1 MQTVV
6 LEGELGN
13 RFGRRWNT
21 NCNTLLDIFK
31 LIECQREGFRQ
42 YMMECNDAG
51 IQFDIK
57 RGDAYLEDESEL
69 LLKLNN
75 DDVVVTPI
83 PAGSKGA
90 AGKLIA
96 AIIIIY
102 AGWAIA
108 GAASTGATVAGGTG
122 VVGGTTAGFGTAA
135 GTVGMPTA
143 GTAYAGA
150 NAAYMGGYALMMVGT
165 SLGLRAISEM
175 LAPNPADD
183 SEEDVSLL
191 GGTLNTTQQGVPV
204 PIAYGELIV
213 GGATISAGY
222 TNYWN
227 KFEVAT
233 AFLPGSS
240 GATNVVVIP
249 PGSVIN
255 NAAAGDTTVVDPTTS
270 TEQGEL

>member
-102 AGWAIA
+102 AGWALA
-108 GAASTGATVAGGTG
+108 ASGAAWGGVAGGTM
-122 VVGGTTAGFGTAA
+122 GTGAGMGIFGTYA
-135 GTVGMPTA
+135 GTGAV
-143 GTAYAGA
+143 YAG
-150 NAAYMGGYALMMVGT
+150 YGIMMIGT

-191 GGTLNTTQQGVPV
+191 GGTINTTQQGVPV

>member
-1 MQTVV
+1 MQRVL

-13 RFGRRWNT
+13 RFGREWNT
-21 NCNTLLDIFK
+21 SCDKLIDVFK

-102 AGWAIA
+102 AGWLIA
-108 GAASTGATVAGGTG
+108 GWASTAGALAGGGGIGGAVAGSAPY
-122 VVGGTTAGFGTAA
+122 AGMIKAA
-135 GTVGMPTA
+135 GVA
-143 GTAYAGA
+143 GYG
-150 NAAYMGGYALMMVGT
+150 LMMVGT

-255 NAAAGDTTVVDPTTS
+255 NAAAGDTTVVDPTVS
-270 TEQGEL
+270 VEQGEL